1 MRRVIRL
8 VLLVSLASLAACTND
23 NGDSNNPAGPSG
35 AAVQFSTTDLRVGTG
50 TEAVNG
56 QRLTV
61 HYTGWLYDAAAADNK
76 GRQFQTTVGTTPY
89 IFMLGA
95 GQVIRGWDQGIVGMR
110 VGGLRR
116 LVIPPNLGYGS
127 QGAGTTVP
135 PNATLIFE
143 VELVSIG

>member
-1 MRRVIRL
+1 
-8 VLLVSLASLAACTND
+8 
-23 NGDSNNPAGPSG
+23 
-35 AAVQFSTTDLRVGTG
+35 
-50 TEAVNG
+50 
-56 QRLTV
+56 
-61 HYTGWLYDAAAADNK
+61 
-76 GRQFQTTVGTTPY
+76 
-89 IFMLGA
+89 
-95 GQVIRGWDQGIVGMR
+95 MR